1 MSDIKR
7 KAAEARALLNDPAFQ
22 DIVDE
27 IKQDA
32 VALFLRP
39 KCSIEDMQ
47 AAHDRVQSTQTFLD
61 ALQAR
66 IDAEMIEDKKKGQD
80 RRGD

>member
-1 MSDIKR
+1 MSDVKR
-7 KAAEARALLNDPAFQ
+7 KAAEARALLNDPAFK
-22 DIVDE
+22 DIVAE

-39 KCSIEDMQ
+39 ICSIEDMQ
-47 AAHDRVQSTQTFLD
+47 AAHARVQATETFLD

-66 IDAEMIEDKKKGQD
+66 INAEAIEDKKKGQD